1 MPDEI
6 SNNCTEYPM
15 DDKDYTMVRIHVNSI
30 NNIISSLRSDLG
42 HNIYKHHELS
52 DFDKNRTIDL
62 LTSARNILQNA
73 IGDAGSKQ
81 EPISNVFGGKYCRYV
96 TIANHIEDGLIE
108 YKWNLIDYSNN
119 ITGTDL
125 NIPLNGCVYVP
136 NGLPL
141 ASRETEGK
149 LYIMDNIIRKDELEI
164 QWRAE

>member
-1 MPDEI
+1 MPDKV
-6 SNNCTEYPM
+6 SNDCMEYPM
-15 DDKDYTMVRIHVNSI
+15 VDKDYTVLRIRVNSI

-42 HNIYKHHELS
+42 HNIYKHYSLS
-52 DFDKNRTIDL
+52 DFDKNL
-62 LTSARNILQNA
+62 A
-73 IGDAGSKQ
+73 IGDTGSKQ